1 MLPLSAIH
9 AAGLAYTIN
18 FNTAGL
24 TQGGSYFVDFQFIG
38 DAGNTVTLTDP
49 SYGGGHGD
57 TQTLTMDTIS
67 QFFNEQS
74 WHFVAG
80 QFIAF
85 TVQLTNLPPPVGGF
99 PDELSVFLLD
109 QSQTP
114 LPTNDAGGS
123 FVTLDLTGGQPNIQT
138 FQGSGVSVP
147 AVTATPEPAALWLT
161 LIAIAGAIVR
171 QLRRS
176 R

>member
-1 MLPLSAIH
+1 MLPLGAIH
-9 AAGLAYTIN
+9 AAGIAYTMN
-18 FNTAGL
+18 LNTAGL
-24 TQGGSYFVDFQFIG
+24 TQGGSYFLDFQFTG
-38 DAGNTVTLTDP
+38 DAGNTVTLTNP

-57 TQTLTMDTIS
+57 TQMLTMDTIS

-74 WHFVAG
+74 WQFVAG
-80 QFIAF
+80 QFVMF
-85 TVQLTNLPPPVGGF
+85 TVHLTNVPPPVGGF

-123 FVTLDLTGGQPNIQT
+123 FVTLDLTGGQPDIQT
-138 FQGSGVSVP
+138 FQGSGVSAP
-147 AVTATPEPAALWLT
+147 AVAVAPEPGAFWLS
-161 LIAIAGAIVR
+161 LIAIGGVIVR
-171 QLRRS
+171 QARRS